1 MLQNNEFIEYT
12 EEIGYYLTS
21 KGIIASNI
29 HECHCLILGD
39 FIYSGK
45 LDDLSC
51 KELVSFFSCFT
62 NITIIQ
68 YHLLFIFNT
77 TK

>member
-1 MLQNNEFIEYT
+1 MNLLNILKNR
-12 EEIGYYLTS
+12 YYLTS

-51 KELVSFFSCFT
+51 RELVSFSVVLQ
-62 NITIIQ
+62 ILQ
-68 YHLLFIFNT
+68 
-77 TK
+77 